1 MPLNLRPILLDNR
14 NAARVKNCSAAVV
27 RTVHRRDHD
36 VCQYCGLRMR
46 KYQTL
51 VQNGENWRDPSQF
64 ATACIFCQQCFY
76 VGAAGRQRSAVV
88 IHAPAISQAE
98 LNRLA
103 FEVYVARLRDDRA
116 LDAKRCL
123 DVLMSRREHARQMVG
138 TDDPAVLAERLDEAD
153 RAGTRVAMQA
163 SLAEIRL
170 FGLDRRIITE
180 RDLEFNQFPQLL
192 AYMRSGE
199 GPYRRDEGAALPRL
213 DDFLAR
219 SST

>member
-1 MPLNLRPILLDNR
+1 
-14 NAARVKNCSAAVV
+14 
-27 RTVHRRDHD
+27 
-36 VCQYCGLRMR
+36 
-46 KYQTL
+46 
-51 VQNGENWRDPSQF
+51 
-64 ATACIFCQQCFY
+64 
-76 VGAAGRQRSAVV
+76 
-88 IHAPAISQAE
+88 
-98 LNRLA
+98 
-103 FEVYVARLRDDRA
+103 
-116 LDAKRCL
+116 
-123 DVLMSRREHARQMVG
+123 MVG